1 MNYFHIN
8 IDNREKTTPLIC
20 KPLGFEVLSVLFLFS
35 FPFFFLLLFVGF
47 FFFFLPPFFPPGFF
61 CFGFLKQVFKV

>member
-8 IDNREKTTPLIC
+8 IDNREKTPLIC
-20 KPLGFEVLSVLFLFS
+20 KPLGFEVLSVFFLFS

-47 FFFFLPPFFPPGFF
+47 FFFPPLFFSPPGFF